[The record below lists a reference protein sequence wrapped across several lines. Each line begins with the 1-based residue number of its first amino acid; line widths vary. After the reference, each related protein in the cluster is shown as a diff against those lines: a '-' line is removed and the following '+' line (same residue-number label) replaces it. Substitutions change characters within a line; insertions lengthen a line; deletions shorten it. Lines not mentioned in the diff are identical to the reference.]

1 MAEASMPTKRQR
13 GHPCGKTGLIGVY
26 PSKTKY
32 YSSIRYDGRSYYLGR
47 FATKK
52 KAGIAYDRVAIAKST
67 DEVSYTLNYPNMTDP
82 EREEA
87 LKVEEPGQ
95 KKRGKTNQSTGLIGV
110 SENGKNYQARIR
122 YGNTLVHLGTFDT
135 KERAGLAYDQFVV
148 DKSTEEVFYT
158 LNYPNMSDPEREEA
172 LKVEPPKKRKR
183 GQPNQKTGLIG
194 VYLKRK
200 MYQASIWI
208 GGKQHVLGRFDKKE
222 QAGMVYDRFVVDKS
236 TEELSYNLNYPNMS
250 DQEREE
256 ALDVEAPPK
265 KKRKRGTPKQTT
277 GLIGVSK
284 SGKKYQAQI
293 SYAGTS
299 SKYLGT
305 FDTKEQAGIGYDR
318 EAITKST
325 ATVSFAL
332 NYPNTTDPES
342 EEEEALEVD
351 EPVPKKSK
359 RGTPNSKTGLIG
371 VSKSGKKYQA
381 RIRYGGTEHNL
392 GTFNTKEQ
400 AGMAYDR
407 AAIIINK
414 STEEISFTLN
424 YPNMADH
431 EREVAFLPSE
441 PPHKKRKRGTEK
453 EHVTCTTSSSSS
465 SSSSSSDSCHSSD
478 DDESD
483 DEEAVEPTPSFQA
496 PPVFERDPM
505 LDQLFADAQH
515 EKQQQQDQGVH

>member
-1 MAEASMPTKRQR
+1 MSDA
-13 GHPCGKTGLIGVY
+13 
-26 PSKTKY
+26 
-32 YSSIRYDGRSYYLGR
+32 
-47 FATKK
+47 
-52 KAGIAYDRVAIAKST
+52 
-67 DEVSYTLNYPNMTDP
+67 

-87 LKVEEPGQ
+87 LKVEEPVQ
-95 KKRGKTNQSTGLIGV
+95 EKRGTPNPKTGLIGV
-110 SENGKNYQARIR
+110 YMRREKYQAQITF
-122 YGNTLVHLGTFDT
+122 GGKQHHLGTFET
-135 KERAGLAYDQFVV
+135 KEQAGMAYDRFVV

-208 GGKQHVLGRFDKKE
+208 GGKQHVLGRFDNKI

-236 TEELSYNLNYPNMS
+236 TDAVSYNLNYPNMS

-265 KKRKRGTPKQTT
+265 KKRNRGTPNQKT

-293 SYAGTS
+293 SCMYAGT

-305 FDTKEQAGIGYDR
+305 FDTKEQAGIAYDR

-325 ATVSFAL
+325 AVVSYKL
-332 NYPNTTDPES
+332 NYPTDPER

-351 EPVPKKSK
+351 KPVGKKRQ

-371 VSKSGKKYQA
+371 VYKSSGDKYTA
-381 RIRYGGTEHNL
+381 KIKYGGTQKHL
-392 GTFNTKEQ
+392 GTFVTKEQ
-400 AGMAYDR
+400 AGIAYDR
-407 AAIIINK
+407 FVVDK
-414 STEEISFTLN
+414 STKEVSYTMN
-424 YPNMADH
+424 YPNMTDH
-431 EREVAFLPSE
+431 EREVALPAE
-441 PPHKKRKRGTEK
+441 PPHKKRKRGTKRSK
-453 EHVTCTTSSSSS
+453 EESDDGSSSSS
-465 SSSSSSDSCHSSD
+465 GSCHRSD
-478 DDESD
+478 D
-483 DEEAVEPTPSFQA
+483 EAVEPTPS
-496 PPVFERDPM
+496 PPPPPIFERDPM
-505 LDQLFADAQH
+505 LDQLFADEQNK
-515 EKQQQQDQGVH
+515 KQQEEEEDQVVTLV